1 MFAVSGSFD
10 FQPQYATA
18 TAAGDKLELSFY
30 ARDVYLVAAAD
41 TLVSA
46 TVTLSGAAG
55 SIATEDVAA
64 DGSMTIGAARLY
76 HLVHLPAAARG
87 TVTITFNAAGA
98 RAYSFTFG
106 G

>member
-1 MFAVSGSFD
+1 M
-10 FQPQYATA
+10 
-18 TAAGDKLELSFY
+18 
-30 ARDVYLVAAAD
+30 YLVAAGD
-41 TLVSA
+41 TPVPT
-46 TVTLSGAAG
+46 TVTVTGVDGAAT
-55 SIATEDVAA
+55 TEDVAA

-87 TVTITFNAAGA
+87 TVTVTFNAAGA